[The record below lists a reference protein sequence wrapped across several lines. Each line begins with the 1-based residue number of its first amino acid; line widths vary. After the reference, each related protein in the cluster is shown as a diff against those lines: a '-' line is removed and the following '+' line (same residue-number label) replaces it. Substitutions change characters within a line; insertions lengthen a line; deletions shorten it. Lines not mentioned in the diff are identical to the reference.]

1 MGPELIAIISA
12 IRALTPELLGLVNDL
27 GTLSDGGEISAD
39 RLRELKERG
48 TDLNNDLDAL
58 IALRE
63 SEED

>member
-12 IRALTPELLGLVNDL
+12 IRALAPELLGLVNDL
-27 GTLSDGGEISAD
+27 GTLSDGGEISTD

-48 TDLNNDLDAL
+48 TDLNNGLDTL